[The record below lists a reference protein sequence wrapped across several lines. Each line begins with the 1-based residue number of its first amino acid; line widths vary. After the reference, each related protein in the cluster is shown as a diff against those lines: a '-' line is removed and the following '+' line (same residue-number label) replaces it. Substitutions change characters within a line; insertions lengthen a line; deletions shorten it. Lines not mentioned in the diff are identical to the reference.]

1 MKINSIVQ
9 GIFYTS
15 IASIFWGLPQP
26 IYFNELKTIPTIEI
40 VSHRALWSFLFL
52 LILIFLLNR
61 IEEFIN
67 IFKDKKKIF
76 LLSITASLIAGNW
89 ILFIISINMNR
100 LQDASMGYF
109 ISPIISIGL
118 GYIFLKEKLSKLKWI
133 SVFLMIFS
141 IIFLLISL
149 KTFPLLAVFISLS
162 WGTYGLI
169 RKKINIRAEVGLL
182 YESGFISLFALPYLL
197 YLIYI
202 NHSNFLDGSNYN
214 SILLFFIGIMTIFP
228 LFFFNLGLKFIPL
241 GLAGVIFYLA
251 PTFHFITSIFIFDED
266 LSVQKLI
273 TFIIIWIAVIIFI
286 FDKLKDEII
295 TSENNTQLLG

>member
-295 TSENNTQLLG
+295 TSENNTQLLD